1 MAVTTPPVAVA
12 ERLAELLEEARAR
25 TLRLIEPVAA
35 DDLVRQH
42 DPLMSPIVWDL
53 GHIAHFE
60 ALWLLRNTGGSV
72 AHGEMPGLYD
82 PFAHPRA
89 TRGSLALPTVR
100 EALATMARTR
110 ALVLERLSRLNW
122 SSGDPLLRGGYVVHM
137 VAQHEHQ
144 HGETVLQTLQL
155 KTGTPYPAP
164 RDWTIPRGM
173 AVDPA
178 MVGVPA
184 GAYPVGTDDRTW
196 AYDNERPR
204 HRVHLAAFEIDRAPV
219 TNAEYARFVGE
230 GGYARAE
237 LWSEEGWRWRME
249 ADVSAPKHW
258 RRDGEGWRVQTFD
271 QDEPLPPDHP
281 VCHVCWFEAEAYA
294 RWAGKRLPSEA
305 EWEVAATWD
314 PATASA
320 RRYPWGDEPP
330 TPDIANVDQLRFGT
344 TPVGAFP
351 RNVSPLGCVGMIG
364 DVWEWTSSDFAPYPG
379 YATFP
384 YREYSEVFFGP
395 RHKVLRG
402 GAWATR
408 AAVARA
414 TFRNWD
420 FPVRRQI
427 FAGFRCARDV

>member
-1 MAVTTPPVAVA
+1 MAVLTPPVAVA
-12 ERLAELLEEARAR
+12 ERLAEVLEEARTR
-25 TLRLIEPVAA
+25 TLRLIAPVAA

-53 GHIAHFE
+53 GHITQFE
-60 ALWLLRNTGGSV
+60 ALWLLRNAGGRV
-72 AHGEMPGLYD
+72 ERGEMPGIYD
-82 PFAHPRA
+82 PFAHPRS

-100 EALATMARTR
+100 ETLATMARTR
-110 ALVLERLSRLNW
+110 DLVLERLPRLDW
-122 SSGDPLLRGGYVVHM
+122 SSDDPLLRGGYVVHM

-144 HGETVLQTLQL
+144 HGETVLQTLRL
-155 KTGTPYPAP
+155 KTGAPYAAP
-164 RDWTIPRGM
+164 RRWAIPRGT
-173 AVDPA
+173 AVDAA
-178 MVGVPA
+178 MVRVPA

-204 HRVHLAAFEIDRAPV
+204 HHVHLAAFEIDRAPV
-219 TNAEYARFVGE
+219 TNAEYARFVNE

-249 ADVSAPKHW
+249 ADVAAPKHW
-258 RRDGEGWRVQTFD
+258 RRDGAGWRARTFD
-271 QDEPLPPDHP
+271 RDEPLPPDHP

-294 RWAGKRLPSEA
+294 RWAGKRLPSEV

-330 TPDIANVDQLRFGT
+330 TPELANMDQLRFGT

-364 DVWEWTSSDFAPYPG
+364 DVWEWTSSDFTPYPG

-395 RHKVLRG
+395 THKVLRG

-408 AAVARA
+408 AHVARA
-414 TFRNWD
+414 TFR
-420 FPVRRQI
+420 
-427 FAGFRCARDV
+427 